1 MRRKDFILN
10 TGGLILSSFTSANL
24 LASVHSSNSLNSQI
38 NIGVIGTGSR
48 GQGLIKLLNG
58 IKGFNVVAAC
68 DNIPFRLEEGISLIP
83 TTKIAKAYSD
93 YRKLLDDKNIDAII
107 VSTPLNTHDQIS
119 IDALDADKHV
129 YCEKTMTK
137 GISATQNLVKKS
149 KLSNKIFQTGHQF
162 HSSRMYSQLVDLI
175 NDGKVGNIIS
185 IEAQWNRNG
194 DWRRVVKNPLQER
207 QINWRM
213 YREYSYGLLAEL
225 SAHQIDFANW
235 ILDDTPKKAI
245 GFGGINYWKDGRET
259 YDNTKVV
266 YEYSNGLKATFTS
279 LTANAKDGYKIM
291 VMGDKGT
298 LTIYQDSAWFYPE
311 GEYTPKYGDVDGV
324 SGATTNWSQSKGLPL
339 DLIESD
345 TNRATLQALIDF
357 RDSILN
363 NKRPLSNITTG
374 ANVAYAV
381 EMGIQA
387 MDTNKVIEWN
397 DDQFIL

>member
-1 MRRKDFILN
+1 MKRKDFILN
-10 TGGLILSSFTSANL
+10 TGGLILGSFSSTNL
-24 LASVHSSNSLNSQI
+24 LANIHSSSNLNNQI
-38 NIGVIGTGSR
+38 NFGVIGTGSR
-48 GQGLIKLLNG
+48 GQGLIKLLNEING
-58 IKGFNVVAAC
+58 CNLIGVC
-68 DNIPFRLEEGISLIP
+68 DNIPFRLEEGFSLI
-83 TTKIAKAYSD
+83 KNSKKAKAYSD
-93 YRKLLDDKNIDAII
+93 YRKLLDNKNIDAII

-119 IDALDADKHV
+119 IDALDANKHV
-129 YCEKTMTK
+129 YCEKTMAK
-137 GISATQNLVKKS
+137 GTAAIQRLVKKC
-149 KLSNKIFQTGHQF
+149 KLTNKIFQTGHQF
-162 HSSRMYSQLVDLI
+162 HSSKMYSQLVDLI

-194 DWRRVVKNPLQER
+194 NWRRVVKNPSQER
-207 QINWRM
+207 EINWRM
-213 YREYSYGLLAEL
+213 YRDYSYGLLAEL

-235 ILDDTPKKAI
+235 ILDDRPKKAI

-279 LTANAKDGYKIM
+279 LTANSKDGYKIM

-311 GEYTPKYGDVDGV
+311 GQYTPKYGDVDGV

-345 TNRATLQALIDF
+345 SNRATLQALIDF
-357 RDSILN
+357 RNSILN
-363 NKRPLSNITTG
+363 NKIPLSNITTG
-374 ANVAYAV
+374 ANVSYAV

-387 MDTNKVIEWN
+387 MDTNNVIEWN
-397 DDQFIL
+397 DTEFIL